1 MLTAES
7 RASGLLSES
16 VCSRSTGR
24 VCRCYA
30 RSTCQC
36 WVSIFTAVHGHF
48 PEQTNPFTVPL
59 LWDEA
64 RAFLM
69 AQ

>member
-1 MLTAES
+1 MLTAMS

-16 VCSRSTGR
+16 MCSRSTGR
-24 VCRCYA
+24 ACRCCA
-30 RSTCQC
+30 KSTGK

-69 AQ
+69 A